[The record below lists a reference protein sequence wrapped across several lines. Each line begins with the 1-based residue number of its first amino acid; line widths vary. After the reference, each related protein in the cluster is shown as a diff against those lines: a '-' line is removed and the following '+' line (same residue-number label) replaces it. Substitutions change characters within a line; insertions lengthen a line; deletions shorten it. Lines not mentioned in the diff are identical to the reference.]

1 MLGGLLAIFVAGGTI
16 DCSRVVSPIDTP
28 PIRSPLA
35 VHTAVARRISGKRLV
50 EIGTRN
56 GDGMDCFARVSSKA
70 TAVEMSVPYC
80 KRLRRRARALR
91 ASGTGDFK
99 VVCQAYQNATPAD
112 ADIIT
117 WWQQAPHLQNEEVLL
132 RLRAMQQQ
140 GLLRSS
146 AQAIVIFD
154 EGWPNDMK
162 SFARLRPEATWV
174 ERVPFD
180 ERALCFGMLNGTQSF
195 SETCER
201 AFGAFM
207 VLGIP
212 LGSTAGALPAVGEP
226 DRQTQTRCSSLSKTK
241 IRIAACFF
249 GLSRNLAATLPSI
262 QSNLLAPLKATANGF
277 VDVFVHALLRSS
289 LTNLRSGEFDVPL
302 NMEDFL
308 TLSPCRFT
316 AEDQDAVDQE
326 ISFES
331 LARSWLSAA
340 ASSSC
345 NRVGCFLDVGSKI
358 NALHALYSLQKVAQL
373 VQSYERS
380 AHIEYTHVVAARPD
394 TSFLSPLPL
403 SEVALPRMR
412 GVRIPNTHQWAGIN
426 DRFAWGE
433 ARAMLDVYM
442 RQYAQISNRG
452 WRNATSTEHF
462 LCLHLA
468 EAHVPLGVTRV
479 CVVRTRAGGQLKLDD
494 QAPKWVGAPYPNYR
508 SCLRTA
514 IDEPKIT
521 DYILDRP
528 GDSTPPCA
536 SNPVTT
542 SSSEC
547 TGGDCSTRDKA
558 RQRRSTAR
566 VIDIFSYG
574 GAHYDRTLELRY
586 HELYDVVDLFVV
598 LEIGSSASHNPEFIR
613 EHRPRLKFD
622 PHLFDKRFRN
632 KTLHVKLDGSLVH
645 SSEPVKNLRMMLT
658 HGFASAYRRAR
669 GWRGHPVG
677 EDGISNDL
685 LLLSDIDEIPRSRV
699 LRGLLEQSAVWS
711 RLEAGE
717 VYALNGPCY
726 YYNLECRAV
735 AGTKESNWDLG
746 PKLVHGD
753 TFLRT
758 GWSELRLPN
767 VVARRVSDASW
778 RFGYLMTLDEM
789 RTKLCLNLDIAVRHA
804 CASFSTLNRLAIAA
818 ATCANPFGRKDVPLA
833 VYPFLYEELPTH
845 ATYLPNRERF
855 LRPGGDMY
863 QQLAV
868 LTGKRE
874 RVDGKPERIDQRG
887 ASSSAWFAAVAFAVL
902 LCNCITRG
910 RFLQSA
916 RQLAAGYS
924 ELGLRLAGIGS

>member
-1 MLGGLLAIFVAGGTI
+1 MLGCLLTTLFAAGGTI

-180 ERALCFGMLNGTQSF
+180 ERALCFGLLNGTQSF

-207 VLGIP
+207 ILGIP
-212 LGSTAGALPAVGEP
+212 LSSTAGALPAVGEP
-226 DRQTQTRCSSLSKTK
+226 DRQTQTRCSPLSKTK

-289 LTNLRSGEFDVPL
+289 LVSPRAPFACVSRRAFRPISLLCSPSRFPSLSRSLSPIRTQTNLRSGEFDVPL

-380 AHIEYTHVVAARPD
+380 ANIKYTHVVAARPD

-433 ARAMLDVYM
+433 ARDMLDVYM
-442 RQYAQISNRG
+442 RQYAHIAQRG

-494 QAPKWVGAPYPNYR
+494 QSPKWVGTPYQNYR
-508 SCLRTA
+508 DCLRTT
-514 IDEPKIT
+514 IDEPKARKA
-521 DYILDRP
+521 ILDRP
-528 GDSTPPCA
+528 GDSVPPCPT
-536 SNPVTT
+536 NPVT

-547 TGGDCSTRDKA
+547 VGGDCSTRDET
-558 RQRRSTAR
+558 RRRRSTAR

-574 GAHYDRTLELRY
+574 GAHYDRTLELR
-586 HELYDVVDLFVV
+586 
-598 LEIGSSASHNPEFIR
+598 
-613 EHRPRLKFD
+613 
-622 PHLFDKRFRN
+622 HL
-632 KTLHVKLDGSLVH
+632 
-645 SSEPVKNLRMMLT
+645 
-658 HGFASAYRRAR
+658 
-669 GWRGHPVG
+669 
-677 EDGISNDL
+677 
-685 LLLSDIDEIPRSRV
+685 
-699 LRGLLEQSAVWS
+699 Q
-711 RLEAGE
+711 
-717 VYALNGPCY
+717 
-726 YYNLECRAV
+726 
-735 AGTKESNWDLG
+735 
-746 PKLVHGD
+746 
-753 TFLRT
+753 T
-758 GWSELRLPN
+758 G
-767 VVARRVSDASW
+767 
-778 RFGYLMTLDEM
+778 
-789 RTKLCLNLDIAVRHA
+789 
-804 CASFSTLNRLAIAA
+804 
-818 ATCANPFGRKDVPLA
+818 
-833 VYPFLYEELPTH
+833 
-845 ATYLPNRERF
+845 
-855 LRPGGDMY
+855 
-863 QQLAV
+863 
-868 LTGKRE
+868 
-874 RVDGKPERIDQRG
+874 
-887 ASSSAWFAAVAFAVL
+887 
-902 LCNCITRG
+902 
-910 RFLQSA
+910 
-916 RQLAAGYS
+916 
-924 ELGLRLAGIGS
+924 